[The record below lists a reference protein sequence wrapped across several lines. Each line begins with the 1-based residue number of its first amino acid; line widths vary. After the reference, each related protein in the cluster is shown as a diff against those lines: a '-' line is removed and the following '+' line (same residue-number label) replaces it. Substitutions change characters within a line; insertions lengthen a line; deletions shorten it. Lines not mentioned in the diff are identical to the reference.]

1 MATGDEKK
9 FRVNDEFLL
18 KEAQTIINDYI
29 RENRLSVTPDKRG
42 CRNIAFQKN
51 KAIVNILINFALLGS
66 VALLLFLIVK
76 LF

>member
-1 MATGDEKK
+1 MAAGDERK

-29 RENRLSVTPDKRG
+29 RENKLSVTPDRRG
-42 CRNIAFQKN
+42 CKNKAYQKN
-51 KAIVNILINFALLGS
+51 KAFANILINFALLGS
-66 VALLLFLIVK
+66 VALLLFLVVK